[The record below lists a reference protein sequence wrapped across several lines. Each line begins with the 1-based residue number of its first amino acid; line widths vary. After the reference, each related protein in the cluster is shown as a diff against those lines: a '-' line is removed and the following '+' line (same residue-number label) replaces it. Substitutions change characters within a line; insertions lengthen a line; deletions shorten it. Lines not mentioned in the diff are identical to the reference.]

1 MSYAPPIQVQS
12 GKMLSNMRTRPGRTS
27 GQPTVHAGM
36 DLNSGNRT
44 PVIAVQGGVVE
55 TVSDDL
61 RPAQGLRGYGNAVVI
76 NHGNGTWALYGHM
89 SSVAVAPGQRVAAGT
104 MVGRIGNTSNGRF
117 SPPSGQSPAQ
127 WRAADP
133 DDPARRKV
141 MAPHLHLELRRAA
154 AGGSSPYL
162 GTNAGR
168 GYGTLT
174 IDPKPWLESGGLII
188 NRNLTLAVQPGSAMD
203 RTRSTWSA
211 LSDDVT
217 DYGFEPQEF
226 EADYPLYGLFAVGL
240 LLVGVGVALNIRN
253 RLA

>member
-1 MSYAPPIQVQS
+1 MSYAPPVQVDR

-36 DLNSGNRT
+36 DLNAGGNA

-55 TVSDDL
+55 TVSADV

-89 SSVAVAPGQRVAAGT
+89 AGVAVSPGQRVAAGT
-104 MVGRIGNTSNGRF
+104 LVGRIGNTSNGKF
-117 SPPSGQSPAQ
+117 SPVTGQTVAQ
-127 WRAADP
+127 WRADAP
-133 DDPARRKV
+133 SDPARRRV

-154 AGGSSPYL
+154 ADGSSPYL

-174 IDPKPWLESGGLII
+174 LDPKPWLESGGLIV
-188 NRNLTLAVQPGSAMD
+188 NRNLTLAVKPGSAME
-203 RTRSTWSA
+203 RTKPTWSA

-217 DYGFEPQEF
+217 DYGFEPEEY
-226 EADYPLYGLFAVGL
+226 EADLPLYGLFAVGL
-240 LLVGVGVALNIRN
+240 LTVGVGVALLVRN
-253 RLA
+253 RLG

>member
-1 MSYAPPIQVQS
+1 MSYAPPIQVAR

-36 DLNSGNRT
+36 DLNAGNNA

-55 TVSDDL
+55 TVSGDL

-89 SSVAVAPGQRVAAGT
+89 SSVAVTPGQRVVAGT
-104 MVGRIGNTSNGRF
+104 MVGRIGNTSNGKF
-117 SPPSGQSPAQ
+117 SPPSGKTPAQ
-127 WRAADP
+127 WRAEDP
-133 DDPARRKV
+133 SDPARRKV

-154 AGGSSPYL
+154 PDGSSPYL
-162 GTNAGR
+162 GTWAGR

-174 IDPKPWLESGGLII
+174 LDPKPWLESGGLVI

-203 RTRSTWSA
+203 RTKSTWSA
-211 LSDDVT
+211 LADDAI

-226 EADYPLYGLFAVGL
+226 EEDLPLYGLFAAGL
-240 LLVGVGVALNIRN
+240 LLVGAGIALNLRN
-253 RLA
+253 RSA